1 MTCHRCEGPM
11 VSDSYLDLL
20 NDTGTYGVNMWRCL
34 CCGEVADP
42 VILAH
47 RAHRPEPAGPRDPR
61 KRPRHASWR
70 VGVA

>member
-11 VSDSYLDLL
+11 VSDIHLGLLD
-20 NDTGTYGVNMWRCL
+20 DTRRYGVNLWRCL

-47 RAHRPEPAGPRDPR
+47 RAHRPAGPRDPR
-61 KRPRHASWR
+61 KRPRLPRWR
-70 VGVA
+70 AA

>member
-11 VSDSYLDLL
+11 VSDCCLDLL
-20 NDTGTYGVNMWRCL
+20 SGTGTFGVNLWRCL

-47 RAHRPEPAGPRDPR
+47 RAHRPPAPRDPR
-61 KRPRHASWR
+61 KRPRHSAWR
-70 VGVA
+70 GGVA